1 MDLKSLSLPE
11 RLAAGAGCVAVLA
24 VMCGAVLYGAFEFRA
39 TSQLRAD
46 LEQAPVGW
54 ADSLRAYGQSP
65 DLSGLVAART
75 DAGDGAAEAHD
86 TTRAWRLPGIETA
99 YRAMTGGAA
108 GATSVD
114 SAIWNRVDQDTS
126 LERFVRLARRREWRA
141 LDAVLAGAGE
151 GVRRNVLALPVP
163 KYGDLRNACRAL
175 VVRAVLRVDRGDE
188 AGARA
193 DLGAAV
199 AIGEQLFRREPSLL
213 GSAIGRSIVGSA
225 ANGWLHFARTVHDTA
240 LAERARAAR
249 DWAGVRPTGVSA
261 LLLAASDTALA
272 FARDTTLTLG
282 MRGEALIDIL
292 LGYLVRPRGSVFGV
306 PGRYRQAFR
315 ELGRD
320 PDPDFARLATMT
332 AATAERVHFRGLGEL
347 IREAQP
353 GTAR

>member
-24 VMCGAVLYGAFEFRA
+24 AIFGSALYGFFEFRA
-39 TSQLRAD
+39 ASQLRAD
-46 LEQAPVGW
+46 LERAPAGW
-54 ADSLRAYGQSP
+54 SDSLRAYGKSP
-65 DLSGLVAART
+65 DLAGLVAART
-75 DAGDGAAEAHD
+75 ETGDGAADAHD
-86 TTRAWRLPGIETA
+86 TSRAWRLPGIETA
-99 YRAMTGGAA
+99 YRAMTGGSE

-114 SAIWNRVDQDTS
+114 SAIWMQVDQDTG

-141 LDAVLAGAGE
+141 LDAVLAGAGD
-151 GVRRNVLALPVP
+151 GVRRNVLAMPVP

-175 VVRAVLRVDRGDE
+175 VVRAVLRVNRGDQ

-199 AIGEQLFRREPSLL
+199 AIGEQMFRREPSLM
-213 GSAIGRSIVGSA
+213 GSIIGRSIVGSG
-225 ANGWLHFARTVHDTA
+225 ANGWLHFARTVHDTT
-240 LAERARAAR
+240 LAVRARAVR
-249 DWAGVRPTGVSA
+249 DWAGVRPAFVSE
-261 LLLAASDTALA
+261 LLLAASDTALSL
-272 FARDTTLTLG
+272 ARDTTLTLG
-282 MRGEALIDIL
+282 MRSEALGDIL

-315 ELGRD
+315 DLGRD

-347 IREAQP
+347 MREAQP
-353 GTAR
+353 GTPR